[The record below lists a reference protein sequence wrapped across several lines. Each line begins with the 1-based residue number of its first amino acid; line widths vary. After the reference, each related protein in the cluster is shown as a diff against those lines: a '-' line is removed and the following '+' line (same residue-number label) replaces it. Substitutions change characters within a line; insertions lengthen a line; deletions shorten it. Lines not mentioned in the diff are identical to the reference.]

1 MTSALLESRPRPL
14 PNKESAIADE
24 ASEILS
30 RHAKHGEHLQLC
42 ITSAEQDEMIV
53 IPATIV
59 PLLLGMLR
67 MQANGLGIALM
78 PLHSELTTGQAAD
91 ILNVSRPYLIKLLE
105 AGEIP
110 YHKVG
115 KHRRIL
121 MEDLILFK
129 DKSQRQSRA
138 AMQELV
144 ALSEDLGLYD
154 L

>member
-30 RHAKHGEHLQLC
+30 RHAIHGEHLQLC

-91 ILNVSRPYLIKLLE
+91 ILNVSRPYLVKLLE
-105 AGEIP
+105 SGDIP
-110 YHKVG
+110 FHKVG
-115 KHRRIL
+115 RHRRIRR
-121 MEDLILFK
+121 EDLMMYKRELRREREAIL
-129 DKSQRQSRA
+129 D
-138 AMQELV
+138 ELV
-144 ALSEDLGLYD
+144 ADAEAMGLYD
-154 L
+154 